1 MRQFLLGYLAV
12 MNVIGFGMMWLD
24 KAKAKRD
31 RWRIPEATLH
41 STAWLGAAPLMLVA
55 RQKLRHKSRK
65 WQFGVSFSLASLLWL
80 SIILLS
86 VFFF

>member
-1 MRQFLLGYLAV
+1 MVSFLFGYLVV
-12 MNVIGFGMMWLD
+12 MNIIGFGMMWLD
-24 KAKAKRD
+24 KEKAKRD

-65 WQFGVSFSLASLLWL
+65 WQFGVSFILATCVWIGL
-80 SIILLS
+80 IMAI